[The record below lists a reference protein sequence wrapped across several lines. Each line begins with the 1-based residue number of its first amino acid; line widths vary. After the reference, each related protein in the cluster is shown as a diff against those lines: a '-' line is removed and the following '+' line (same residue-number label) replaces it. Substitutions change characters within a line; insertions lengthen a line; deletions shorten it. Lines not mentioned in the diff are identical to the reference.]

1 MSERTKFK
9 IVFFVLLAITIAVM
23 IQAIPTIDYID
34 YSNPNN
40 INLPESLVLTRQ
52 PEWMRNENEA
62 ATAYH
67 NDH

>member
-1 MSERTKFK
+1 MNEKTKFK
-9 IVFFVLLAITIAVM
+9 IVFFILLAITIAIM
-23 IQAIPTIDYID
+23 FQTIPTID

-40 INLPESLVLTRQ
+40 INLPESLALTRQ
-52 PEWMRNENEA
+52 PEWMRNENAA